1 MTTGPPGYKISLL
14 TCADFCAVNDAT
26 LADSVPGPELGRD
39 VHDQL
44 SGAGTSQYEWLQH
57 ALGPPRLCF
66 LTH

>member
-1 MTTGPPGYKISLL
+1 M
-14 TCADFCAVNDAT
+14 CADFCAVNDAT